1 VEQPRD
7 GNGWPPISANHCKQ
21 TNKPTNHPTKC
32 GLKQVSQEGLTAA
45 TVLLEWTHHPH
56 LCSQSEVAPTTAP
69 STGCPFITQL
79 WMNLNWVLIFGFILV
94 TNSVGK

>member
-1 VEQPRD
+1 
-7 GNGWPPISANHCKQ
+7 
-21 TNKPTNHPTKC
+21 
-32 GLKQVSQEGLTAA
+32 
-45 TVLLEWTHHPH
+45 